1 MSVRFSPR
9 ALFYD
14 DRYSRFLAWLLPLL
28 VLALWELFV
37 DLRLLPVRIL
47 PAPSSVLAAFARLTS
62 SGELGTHLR
71 VSFQRAALGFVI
83 GGGVGLALGFAN
95 GLSRVSEVLLDSPM
109 QMLRNVP
116 HLALLPIVIL
126 WFGIG
131 EESKVFLVALGAVF
145 PIYVNTFHGIR
156 AIDPGL
162 LELARVYQVPRRK
175 VLTDIVLPGALPS
188 VLLGVRYALGI
199 TWLTLI
205 VAETIAARSGIG
217 FMAMNARE
225 FLETEVVV
233 LSILLYALFGKA
245 ADSIARLLERTFL
258 QWHHAQRGESQRG
271 RQYGLS

>member
-1 MSVRFSPR
+1 MTARFSPR
-9 ALFYD
+9 KFFYD
-14 DRYSRFLAWLLPLL
+14 QRYSRFTAWLVPA
-28 VLALWELFV
+28 LALVVWEILV
-37 DLRLLPVRIL
+37 DQRVVPARIL
-47 PAPSSVLAAFARLTS
+47 PAPSDVLAAFVRLTS
-62 SGELGTHLR
+62 SGELPRHLSI
-71 VSFQRAALGFVI
+71 SFQRAAVGFALGGSIGLLLGFV
-83 GGGVGLALGFAN
+83 N
-95 GLSRVSEVLLDSPM
+95 GISRVSEVLFDSPM
-109 QMLRNVP
+109 QMIRNIP

-162 LELARVYQVPRRK
+162 RELAQVYQIGRWK
-175 VLTDIVLPGALPS
+175 VFTEIVLPGALPGI
-188 VLLGVRYALGI
+188 LLGVRYALGI

-233 LSILLYALFGKA
+233 LSILLYALFGKT
-245 ADSIARLLERTFL
+245 ADSVARFLERRFL
-258 QWHHAQRGESQRG
+258 QWHHSQQATRLDG
-271 RQYGLS
+271 VLHRAS

>member
-1 MSVRFSPR
+1 MTSRFSLR
-9 ALFYD
+9 DLFHD
-14 DRYSRFLAWLLPLL
+14 RRYSRWTAWLVPAL
-28 VLALWELFV
+28 VLVTWEVLAERQLVPSRFF
-37 DLRLLPVRIL
+37 
-47 PAPSSVLAAFARLTS
+47 PAPSSVFGALLRLS
-62 SGELGTHLR
+62 RSGELWTHLA

-83 GGGVGLALGFAN
+83 GGSVGLALGFVN
-95 GLSRVSEVLLDSPM
+95 GLSRVSEVLFDSPM
-109 QMLRNVP
+109 QMIRNIP

-162 LELARVYQVPRRK
+162 LELARVYQIGRCK
-175 VLTDIVLPGALPS
+175 VFTEIVLPGALPN

-205 VAETIAARSGIG
+205 VAETVAARTGIG

-233 LSILLYALFGKA
+233 LSILLYALFGKT
-245 ADSIARLLERTFL
+245 ADCIARYLERSL
-258 QWHHAQRGESQRG
+258 LGWHHSQQGARA
-271 RQYGLS
+271 R